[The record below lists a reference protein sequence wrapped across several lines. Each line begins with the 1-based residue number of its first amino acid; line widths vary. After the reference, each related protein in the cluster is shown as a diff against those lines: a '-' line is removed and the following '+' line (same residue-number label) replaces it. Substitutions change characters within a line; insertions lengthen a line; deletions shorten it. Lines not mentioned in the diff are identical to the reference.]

1 MTTTLPIQCSSHP
14 LDSSISHQDIYMI
27 QSSFYHA
34 SDQGEEQFLSYNGN
48 PIPLAHNSSFT
59 DLLTFN
65 SPINDSIIQHVLHIL
80 HLSNSSYKYLDTNFS
95 SSLLQKGWYYAYQ
108 KFFLHENSSRYAHS
122 TKVKPTLCSD
132 IILIAFFVQASHL
145 VVIVRRFIRG
155 IVHFFYTDDLNSLN
169 TYDLIWSLIST
180 SNTSELFHPSD
191 AVWIKVHAFT
201 YVPHS
206 NECGPRTLLALLTIA
221 THPTPNENILLPF
234 MHSNLAQTCRWWLHF
249 IITSSFFFCLYES
262 SIFSV
267 WPGTSTYTMWFFRQL
282 ILPWT
287 LQQI

>member
-1 MTTTLPIQCSSHP
+1 MANLHHIDLTGASTNSLPSSSNLSNIDNKNQTSNIEHFIRIITIRFINPPTIKDLLLSVPSSPYSCYHSFNLSKKEQLSHLTTTLPIQCSSHP

-34 SDQGEEQFLSYNGN
+34 SDQGEEQLLSYNGN

-169 TYDLIWSLIST
+169 TYDLI
-180 SNTSELFHPSD
+180 
-191 AVWIKVHAFT
+191 
-201 YVPHS
+201 
-206 NECGPRTLLALLTIA
+206 
-221 THPTPNENILLPF
+221 
-234 MHSNLAQTCRWWLHF
+234 
-249 IITSSFFFCLYES
+249 
-262 SIFSV
+262 
-267 WPGTSTYTMWFFRQL
+267 
-282 ILPWT
+282 
-287 LQQI
+287 